1 MTTDAGPTPSDAAA
15 LDALKRIKA
24 AEADWD
30 ERLRTARHASAEAL
44 ERRRADADATV
55 RAVATEAE
63 AERSRAVERARAAA
77 EAEAR
82 TIVAEGEA
90 TARDAASDKG
100 KRPKDL
106 EKRVLDAVLGPFA
119 PD

>member
-1 MTTDAGPTPSDAAA
+1 MTTDVGPTPSDTAA

-30 ERLRTARHASAEAL
+30 ERLRTARHASNEAL
-44 ERRRADADATV
+44 ERRRVDADATV
-55 RAVATEAE
+55 KAVAAEAE
-63 AERSRAVERARAAA
+63 AERSRSVEKARAAA

-90 TARDAASDKG
+90 SARDAGSDKG
-100 KRPKDL
+100 KRPKDM
-106 EKRVLDAVLGPFA
+106 EERVLDAVLGPLA